1 MGEEEPIQG
10 VGDML
15 GLILIF
21 LVADHIVCLENVDQ
35 YQPVEM
41 SRSGNGKF
49 GISEIEL
56 EQLGEYKPMI
66 GYLLNAFTVTTLLL
80 VLANVLNISL
90 FPSVSEVVQSTG
102 RSWKAGRSLEGL
114 ASAVDA

>member
-1 MGEEEPIQG
+1 MKHFDEVIDIITFLADALYLTEATFQISVFPSSVDKEPIQG

-21 LVADHIVCLENVDQ
+21 LVADQVVCLENVDQ

-49 GISEIEL
+49 GISE
-56 EQLGEYKPMI
+56 
-66 GYLLNAFTVTTLLL
+66 
-80 VLANVLNISL
+80 
-90 FPSVSEVVQSTG
+90 VS
-102 RSWKAGRSLEGL
+102 
-114 ASAVDA
+114 

>member
-1 MGEEEPIQG
+1 MKHFDEVIDIITFLANALYLTEATFQISVSPSSVDKEPIQG

-21 LVADHIVCLENVDQ
+21 LVADQVVSLENVDQ

-49 GISEIEL
+49 GISE
-56 EQLGEYKPMI
+56 
-66 GYLLNAFTVTTLLL
+66 
-80 VLANVLNISL
+80 
-90 FPSVSEVVQSTG
+90 VSFND
-102 RSWKAGRSLEGL
+102 KH
-114 ASAVDA
+114 

>member
-1 MGEEEPIQG
+1 MKHFDEVIDIITFLAEAHYLTEPTFQISVSPSSVDKEPIQG

-21 LVADHIVCLENVDQ
+21 LVADQVVSLENVDQ

-49 GISEIEL
+49 GISE
-56 EQLGEYKPMI
+56 
-66 GYLLNAFTVTTLLL
+66 
-80 VLANVLNISL
+80 
-90 FPSVSEVVQSTG
+90 VS
-102 RSWKAGRSLEGL
+102 
-114 ASAVDA
+114 